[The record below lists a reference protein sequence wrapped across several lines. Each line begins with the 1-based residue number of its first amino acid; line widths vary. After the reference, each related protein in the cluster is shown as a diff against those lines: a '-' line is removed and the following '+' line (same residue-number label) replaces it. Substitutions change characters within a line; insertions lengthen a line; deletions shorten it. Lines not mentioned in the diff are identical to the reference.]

1 MIGILFFGG
10 RSARFEGIV
19 MAFGIYNYR
28 KSGSGVQKG
37 APKKKAFF
45 LFWEI
50 FGEKFWK
57 FFQINLIYV
66 LFCLPVVTFGPAT
79 AAMTQLMRKF
89 VIGEPIF
96 VFHEFKEAFR
106 KNFRQALIVGLLDIF
121 LIVILV
127 YNLNFYSAALEN
139 TSETATKVILAL
151 SVAMG
156 FFVVMMH
163 FYIYPQIVALD
174 LKIPQIIKNSFI
186 LMIVGFKRS
195 FAAFFAWFAIVVLVM
210 LGFPYTMLT
219 LPFIPF
225 AWMSFVATF
234 CAYPVIQ
241 KFIIDPYY
249 ESRGERNPEY
259 TRYETNEEETVF
271 EDMGGSEAPTEIP
284 KEPKR
289 ARAEGGVKVKT
300 KGKVIR

>member
-1 MIGILFFGG
+1 
-10 RSARFEGIV
+10 

-28 KSGSGVQKG
+28 KTGSGVQKG
-37 APKKKAFF
+37 APRKKPFF

-50 FGEKFWK
+50 FGAKFWK

-66 LFCLPVVTFGPAT
+66 AFCIPIVTFGPAT

-96 VFHEFKEAFR
+96 VFHEFMNAFK
-106 KNFRQALIVGLLDIF
+106 KNFKQAFIMGIIDIF

-127 YNLNFYSAALEN
+127 YNLNFYSAALMN
-139 TSETATKVILAL
+139 TDEMSTKVILAL

-156 FFVVMMH
+156 FFVIMMH
-163 FYIYPQIVALD
+163 FYIYPQIVALN
-174 LKIPQIIKNSFI
+174 LRLPQIIKNSFI
-186 LMIVGFKRS
+186 LMVVGFKNS
-195 FAAFFAWFAIVVLVM
+195 FAAFFAWFALAALVM

-225 AWMSFVATF
+225 AWMNFIATF

-241 KFIIDPYY
+241 KHIIDPYY
-249 ESRGERNPEY
+249 ESRGEKNPEY
-259 TRYETNEEETVF
+259 SRYETESEEAVF

-284 KEPKR
+284 KEQKR
-289 ARAEGGVKVKT
+289 SRSEGAVKVKT
-300 KGKVIR
+300 KGRVIK